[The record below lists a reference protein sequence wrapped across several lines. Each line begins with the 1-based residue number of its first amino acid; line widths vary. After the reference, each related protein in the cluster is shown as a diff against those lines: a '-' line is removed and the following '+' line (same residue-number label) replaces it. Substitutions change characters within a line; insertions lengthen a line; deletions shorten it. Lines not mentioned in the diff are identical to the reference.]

1 MGARKTPD
9 NILSE
14 MRSIAKVMS
23 QDLYVVRSGGAE
35 GADTAFEVGAGANTE
50 IYLPWDNFNHHTSQD
65 GVHLDS
71 QVLFNYK
78 KAQYI
83 ASLHHPAWNKLQ
95 DSHKKLHTRNVYEV
109 LGFNLNDPSMCL
121 ICWAEPVGSGV
132 KGGTATAVSIAKEYG
147 VPVYNLYFQ
156 QDLEA
161 IKNILR
167 M

>member
-1 MGARKTPD
+1 MKYYTGVGARKTPD

-78 KAQYI
+78 KR
-83 ASLHHPAWNKLQ
+83 STSHHYTIRLGINYKI
-95 DSHKKLHTRNVYEV
+95 HTKNYTLEMFMRSWV
-109 LGFNLNDPSMCL
+109 L
-121 ICWAEPVGSGV
+121 I
-132 KGGTATAVSIAKEYG
+132 
-147 VPVYNLYFQ
+147 
-156 QDLEA
+156 
-161 IKNILR
+161 
-167 M
+167 